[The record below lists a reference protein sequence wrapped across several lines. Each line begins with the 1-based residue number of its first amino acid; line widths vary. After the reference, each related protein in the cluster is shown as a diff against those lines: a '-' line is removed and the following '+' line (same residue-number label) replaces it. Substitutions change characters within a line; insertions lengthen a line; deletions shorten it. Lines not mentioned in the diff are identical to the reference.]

1 MKKSKS
7 LVGVI
12 LLSVCLVSNVFAGG
26 FFNGGILG
34 FFDEIVQVVVS
45 SITTD
50 PDNCPL
56 RQCTNCRPGRPNCRP
71 TGE

>member
-7 LVGVI
+7 LICIV
-12 LLSVCLVSNVFAGG
+12 LLSVCLVSNAFGG
-26 FFNGGILG
+26 SFFNGGILS
-34 FFDEIVQVVVS
+34 FFDEVVKVVAS
-45 SITTD
+45 SLMDD

-71 TGE
+71 SGE